1 MKKCCVSFLN
11 ATLMHFGAFEVI
23 FSVLSNAAKSGITGW
38 YGISVISILKSLH
51 TGFYN
56 GWMNLHSSTSRMWGS
71 PTAMLSSICCF
82 LVIVILFGLR
92 RNLSTILIYIFL
104 MTEEAESSFLMHIN
118 ICISSLENYVN
129 FISPFINQGV
139 FFPQFFWKKNVS
151 VSFSNSFYIPNI
163 KFVQM

>member
-23 FSVLSNAAKSGITGW
+23 FSVLTNAAQSGITGW

-51 TGFYN
+51 TGFHN
-56 GWMNLHSSTSRMWGS
+56 GWMNLNSSTSRMWGS
-71 PTAMLSSICCF
+71 PMPILSSICCF

-92 RNLSTILIYIFL
+92 RNLSMILIYIFL
-104 MTEEAESSFLMHIN
+104 MTEEAESSFLMLIN
-118 ICISSLENYVN
+118 ICTSSLENYVN

-139 FFPQFFWKKNVS
+139 FSHFFFGKKVFLFLFPIHLYSKH
-151 VSFSNSFYIPNI
+151 
-163 KFVQM
+163 